1 MTKSSRDQQPVTQ
14 WYVVCP
20 ATADRQ
26 VVEQC
31 CLAVLEVV
39 RPRAERVWIDAYS
52 DHRANL
58 PALAQQAQDELRSR
72 GSLRTGRHRG
82 DPGMAVELD
91 PSRPADWE
99 LVRTYGP
106 FSIHVELAGLEDDL
120 ATLDDS
126 GLSISVNLTEAEAG
140 RLAGMLPEPLN
151 LKVRGLR

>member
-1 MTKSSRDQQPVTQ
+1 
-14 WYVVCP
+14 
-20 ATADRQ
+20 
-26 VVEQC
+26 
-31 CLAVLEVV
+31 
-39 RPRAERVWIDAYS
+39 
-52 DHRANL
+52 
-58 PALAQQAQDELRSR
+58 
-72 GSLRTGRHRG
+72 
-82 DPGMAVELD
+82 MAVELD

-126 GLSISVNLTEAEAG
+126 GLSISVNLTEAG